1 MALAICTMSSSIEMA
16 SRFHSMGMIQLCS
29 FLLVFF
35 SIFLNGLAEHGTI
48 KSNGTDNDVQI
59 MAYNDSRNESEL
71 YNLIIEKA
79 FSEALKRLKEVPS
92 EASIMI
98 EVLGG
103 PKGLDV
109 VKTGLPLHFVFDVDL
124 PENLPQAK
132 RRDAM
137 SQKQVDLVFALLK
150 ENPLATAQKDKFGR
164 LPLHLALI
172 TPVPPPANIVSTM
185 VKLYPRSARIK
196 GLQGLTPLHMAVS
209 YPMTS
214 LDNVKVIL
222 EAYPEAV
229 EVQDD
234 DSSLPIHAAAW
245 GGDFPE
251 SRAVIELLL
260 KQNPSHLSISD
271 GDDET
276 ILTLMAKYGRTSEEA
291 VRFILE
297 QDPKAAY
304 RERDEIEGNTVLHH
318 SVTASFQQNNTIYKP
333 FVEYHKDLL
342 KKINRL
348 GRLPIHVALQR
359 CCASSEMVFDLIEGF
374 PQSASNRDGQG
385 FLPLHHACNAGVN
398 DIRIVEAL
406 LDKSPGSV
414 KVEITT
420 SRFDKG
426 PLPLHLALAHGATQ
440 GEVYSTMNAVIEILL
455 ASYPEAARIRDPD
468 SEILPMV
475 QAFLSRRSA
484 SVLNTLMRQTPNEIS
499 TVVHVSEGGKQTSTT
514 LLHLFAAQAHSY
526 IGPKEISEIVANF
539 ATHDPKLFRKT
550 DTDGRLPLHMV
561 WMQLQTIE
569 ESRQVLVDALLS
581 KNPDAVH
588 VADNDNALPL
598 TYIARTRDLVGFE
611 RIFPLNPFAAAVKS
625 TDGMYPLHVLC
636 DFGATGSLSESIDK
650 MITALLNQHSAAAG
664 EADQKGNLPLHFL
677 CKTAGAGHVETHTL
691 QKLVAA
697 YPEALT
703 IADENGMLPLQ
714 LAVLAATASDDL
726 QEHDYWAALVDF
738 LVEACPSAA
747 SEVKEGKLPLPA
759 AIDKIETLSMHR
771 RQENDFMLRIIRR
784 LYEVHPQ
791 GIREETS
798 KNRNGLHSLLVLLG
812 DMGGMSPIGWVDL
825 TIKVIHDFPM
835 LAKQRDI
842 HARTPLHV
850 FSLYLGDTAIGLRD
864 NQDSR
869 TREDNADIEETFIAL
884 IKAYPDAIDE
894 TDQYSLTPVEI
905 VAHDRLRYAKGGK
918 RFYNAKLLN
927 MMKRHLRRGSAYWKM
942 RNVIETASTCAELR
956 LALESVKEEIQTKL
970 DELEIDPPKIN
981 SQEYTCNVRTVK
993 FCASCDTE
1001 QELLADVEN
1010 SLDVYGDAMEE
1021 SGKDE
1026 AEISG
1031 AYYPG
1036 GFSY

>member
-1 MALAICTMSSSIEMA
+1 MA
-16 SRFHSMGMIQLCS
+16 MIRLCS

-35 SIFLNGLAEHGTI
+35 SIFLNGSAEHGI
-48 KSNGTDNDVQI
+48 IRSNSTNVDFQI
-59 MAYNDSRNESEL
+59 MAYNDTRNESEL
-71 YNLIIEKA
+71 YNLIMEKE
-79 FSEALKRLKEVPS
+79 FSEALQRLKEVPS

-109 VKTGLPLHFVFDVDL
+109 VKTGLPLHFAFDVDL

-132 RRDAM
+132 RKDAM
-137 SQKQVDLVFALLK
+137 SQEQVDLVLALLK
-150 ENPLATAQKDKFGR
+150 ENPTATAQKDKFGR

-172 TPVPPPANIVSTM
+172 TPVLPPAKIVSVM
-185 VKLYPRSARIK
+185 VQFYPKSARIK

-214 LDNVKVIL
+214 LDNIKVIL
-222 EAYPEAV
+222 EAYPAAV

-260 KQNPSHLSISD
+260 KQNPSHLSVSD

-297 QDPKAAY
+297 QDPTAAF

-359 CCASSEMVFDLIEGF
+359 CCASPEMVFDLIEGF
-374 PQSASNRDGQG
+374 PQSASMRDGQG

-398 DIRIVEAL
+398 DIKVVEAL
-406 LDKSPGSV
+406 LDKFPESV
-414 KVEITT
+414 KVEVTT
-420 SRFDKG
+420 SKFDNG
-426 PLPLHLALAHGATQ
+426 PLPLHLALAHGSTQ
-440 GEVYSTMNAVIEILL
+440 GEVYTTMNAVIELL
-455 ASYPEAARIRDPD
+455 LVRYPEGARTRDPD

-484 SVLNTLMRQTPNEIS
+484 FVLNALMKQTPREVSNL
-499 TVVHVSEGGKQTSTT
+499 VHVNEGGKQKSTT
-514 LLHLFAAQAHSY
+514 VLHLFAAQAHAY
-526 IGPKEISEIVANF
+526 MEPKEISETIANF
-539 ATHDPKLFRKT
+539 ATYDPKLFRKT

-581 KNPDAVH
+581 KNPEAVH
-588 VADNDNALPL
+588 VVDNDNALPL
-598 TYIARTRDLVGFE
+598 TYIARTRDLYGFE

-625 TDGMYPLHVLC
+625 IDGMYPLHVLC

-650 MITALLNQHSAAAG
+650 MITALLNQYSAAAR
-664 EADQKGNLPLHFL
+664 EADQRGNLPLHFF
-677 CKTAGAGHVETHTL
+677 CKTAGAGHVKAHTL

-703 IADENGMLPLQ
+703 IDDENGMLPLQ
-714 LAVLAATASDDL
+714 LAVLAATASDDVL
-726 QEHDYWAALVDF
+726 EHDYWATVVDF
-738 LVEACPSAA
+738 LVEANPSVVT
-747 SEVKEGKLPLPA
+747 EVQEGKLPLPA
-759 AIDKIETLSMHR
+759 AIDKMETLSRHR
-771 RQENDFMLRIIRR
+771 RQENDLMLRIVRR
-784 LYEVHPQ
+784 LYEVHPE
-791 GIREETS
+791 GIWEETS

-812 DMGGMSPIGWVDL
+812 DMGGMSPTGWVDL
-825 TIKVIHDFPM
+825 TMKVVHDFPK
-835 LAKQRDI
+835 LAQQRDI

-850 FSLYLGDTAIGLRD
+850 FCLYLGDTAIGLRD
-864 NQDSR
+864 NQDIR
-869 TREDNADIEETFIAL
+869 TREDNIGVDETFIAL

-894 TDQYSLTPVEI
+894 TDQYLLTPLEI

-927 MMKRHLRRGSAYWKM
+927 MMKRHLRKGSAYWKM
-942 RNVIETASTCAELR
+942 RNAIETAKSCADLK
-956 LALESVKEEIQTKL
+956 LALGRVKIEIQTKL
-970 DELEIDPPKIN
+970 DELDIDPPKIN
-981 SQEYTCNVRTVK
+981 PQGYTCNAKNVK
-993 FCASCDTE
+993 
-1001 QELLADVEN
+1001 L
-1010 SLDVYGDAMEE
+1010 
-1021 SGKDE
+1021 
-1026 AEISG
+1026 
-1031 AYYPG
+1031 
-1036 GFSY
+1036 